1 MWLCRRQTDCLI
13 TLTWAG
19 GECWSCRQGGVAEA
33 QSADPVR
40 RFASLQ
46 VKPCKLDFDAAL
58 LTTDLATEDAVQAA
72 FQRDLAQHPNGARW
86 SSSFAEPLAFA
97 GGARQLIR

>member
-1 MWLCRRQTDCLI
+1 MWLYRRQTDCLI

-33 QSADPVR
+33 QNADPVR

-46 VKPCKLDFDAAL
+46 AKPCKLDFDAAL
-58 LTTDLATEDAVQAA
+58 VAKVCSRKICVRYSRPGTTYV
-72 FQRDLAQHPNGARW
+72 G
-86 SSSFAEPLAFA
+86 SFL
-97 GGARQLIR
+97 G

>member
-33 QSADPVR
+33 QNADPVR

-58 LTTDLATEDAVQAA
+58 RRQGGRSAAATGCGAVLRQGL
-72 FQRDLAQHPNGARW
+72 RRPRGSDP
-86 SSSFAEPLAFA
+86 AEADPTV
-97 GGARQLIR
+97 GQQPP